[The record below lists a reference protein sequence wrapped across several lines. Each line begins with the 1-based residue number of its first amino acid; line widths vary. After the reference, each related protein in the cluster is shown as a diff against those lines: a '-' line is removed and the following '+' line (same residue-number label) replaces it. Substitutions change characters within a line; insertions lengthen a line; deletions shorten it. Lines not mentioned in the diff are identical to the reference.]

1 MDSPIGAVFFDSP
14 TQLANF
20 RRRLDLVERVAL
32 NPSESRNRILEIA
45 GDL

>member
-1 MDSPIGAVFFDSP
+1 MDSPIGPVFIDSP

-32 NPSESRNRILEIA
+32 NPNKSRGIILEIA
-45 GDL
+45 GEL